1 VDFEQVVRTTGACRR
16 FLPDPVPHDLLLQ
29 AVELA
34 RFAPQGGNR
43 QGVRVVIVEDPAKRA
58 QLGRWYSEIMI
69 PFRAALT
76 SHADGE
82 PERDARRLTGSMS
95 PAALADAHHLAD
107 HFGDVPILVVCVDLS
122 VVDPTDMTL
131 DRTSIVGGASVYPFV
146 QNLMLSLRSLGL
158 GSVITTL
165 LCRREPQ
172 IKQLLGIPAQYAT
185 AAHLPV
191 GFPERPFPARLS
203 RLPVR
208 DLVFLDRF
216 GTRIAP

>member
-1 VDFEQVVRTTGACRR
+1 LEFGQVLRTTGACRR
-16 FLPDPVPHDLLLQ
+16 FRADPVPRDLLLQ

-43 QGVRVVIVEDPAKRA
+43 QGVRTVIVTDPAKRA
-58 QLGRWYSEIMI
+58 RLGAWYREIMV

-76 SHADGE
+76 SDNDGQ
-82 PERDARRLTGSMS
+82 PERDARRLAGSMS

-107 HFGDVPILVVCVDLS
+107 HFGDVPAILVVCVDLS
-122 VVDPTDMTL
+122 VVDVTDSAL

-146 QNLMLSLRSLGL
+146 QNLLLALRSLGL
-158 GSVITTL
+158 GSLITTL
-165 LCRREPQ
+165 LCRCEPQ
-172 IKQLLGIPAQYAT
+172 IKELLEIPPQYAT

-203 RLPVR
+203 RLPVQ
-208 DLVFLDRF
+208 DLAFLDSF
-216 GTRIAP
+216 GTAP